1 MSNQNK
7 KAVVWGAGGFTGGEL
22 LRLLATHPQ
31 LELTAALSNTHAGK
45 SIGQVYP
52 NLAPFTEV
60 KFVAPSDWSWD
71 TMKKDGWV
79 LFSAQ
84 PHKETMKVLPP
95 VIEKLAGAEVKVVDL
110 SGDFRLTDP
119 QVYQTY
125 YGTEHVAV
133 KYLNS
138 FVYGLPE
145 RNRNL
150 IAQADY
156 VANPGCF
163 ATCAQLAV
171 LPMASAPKKIGFVAI
186 DSKTG
191 SSGAGVTPKLTTHH
205 PNRMNNFKAYKQLV
219 HQHLPEIQDCWTS
232 HGGSVDTPISFVPQ
246 MAPIVRGIFT
256 TAHFFSESPVTEKE
270 VGDWYADCYKDA
282 PFVRIVDGS
291 PEITDVWGTNRCDI
305 SVAAEGQK
313 IVVTA
318 AIDNLIKGASGQ
330 AIQNANLMCGFD
342 ETSGLLAPAPAP
354 V

>member
-31 LELTAALSNTHAGK
+31 ITLTAALSHTYAGK
-45 SIGQVYP
+45 PIGQVHP
-52 NLAPFTEV
+52 NLAPFTDAA
-60 KFVAPSDWSWD
+60 FISPADWSWD
-71 TMKKDGWV
+71 GLKQDEWV

-95 VIEKLAGAEVKVVDL
+95 VMEQLKGADVKVVDL
-110 SGDFRLTDP
+110 SGDFRLADP

-125 YGTEHVAV
+125 YGVEHVAPT
-133 KYLNS
+133 YLDT

-145 RNRNL
+145 RNRDL
-150 IAQADY
+150 ISEANY

-163 ATCAQLAV
+163 ATCAQLAI
-171 LPMASAPKKIGFVAI
+171 LPIAAGPNEIGFVAI

-191 SSGAGVTPKLTTHH
+191 SSGAGVTPKPTTHH
-205 PNRMNNFKAYKQLV
+205 PNRMNNFTAYKQLV
-219 HQHLPEIQDCWTS
+219 HQHLPEILDTWTS
-232 HGGSVDTPISFVPQ
+232 QGGSADTPISFVPQ

-256 TAHFFSESPVTEKE
+256 TAHFFSTSPVTRQE
-270 VGDWYADCYKDA
+270 VENWYTDFYKDA

-291 PEITDVWGTNRCDI
+291 PSITDIWGTNRCDI
-305 SVAAEGQK
+305 AVAAEGRK

>member
-1 MSNQNK
+1 MLNQNR

-31 LELTAALSNTHAGK
+31 MTLTAALSHTYAGK
-45 SIGQVYP
+45 SIGEIHP
-52 NLAPFTEV
+52 NLAPFTDAA
-60 KFVAPSDWSWD
+60 FTSPADWSWNEL
-71 TMKKDGWV
+71 KQDGWV

-84 PHKETMKVLPP
+84 PHKQTMKVLPP
-95 VIEKLAGAEVKVVDL
+95 VIEQLKGADVKVIDL
-110 SGDFRLTDP
+110 SGDFRLADP
-119 QVYQTY
+119 HVYQTY
-125 YGTEHVAV
+125 YGVEHVSPS
-133 KYLNS
+133 YLDA

-145 RNRNL
+145 RNRGL
-150 IAQADY
+150 ISKADF

-163 ATCAQLAV
+163 ATCAQLAIM
-171 LPMASAPKKIGFVAI
+171 PMAAAPTEIGFVAI

-191 SSGAGVTPKLTTHH
+191 SSGAGVSPKLTTHH

-219 HQHLPEIQDCWTS
+219 HQHLPEIQDTWTS
-232 HGGSVDTPISFVPQ
+232 LGGSANAPISFVPQ

-256 TAHFFSESPVTEKE
+256 TAHFFSITPVTRQE
-270 VGDWYADCYKDA
+270 VETWYTDFYKNA
-282 PFVRIVDGS
+282 PFVRMVDGS
-291 PEITDVWGTNRCDI
+291 PAITDIWGTNRCDI
-305 SVAAEGQK
+305 AVAAEGQK